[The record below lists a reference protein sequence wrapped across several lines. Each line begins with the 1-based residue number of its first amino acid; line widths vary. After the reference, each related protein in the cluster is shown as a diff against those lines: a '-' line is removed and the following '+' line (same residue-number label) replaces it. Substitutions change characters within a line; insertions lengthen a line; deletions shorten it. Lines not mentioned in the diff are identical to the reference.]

1 MGDFNNNFAK
11 KLLEDEDFDTIFGAE
26 EDDDLMSCLEADEFI
41 KDERDN
47 KDIEDGIGAM
57 GKGSGLGS
65 DLGTD
70 HETKGAFSAKNDTSD
85 EDIISAV
92 GGETFD
98 KGGQLNAGDNAQG
111 KITDGSTVKDDFR
124 VAGDNT
130 NAVDKEFAEAYKFIM
145 EELQDMPIAPDED
158 GQPAVPAPYE
168 NPTDDIPEGD
178 IVNALL
184 DSDDEDDDDDD
195 DFEDSYDAN
204 NSGAT
209 ATVTVQGST
218 SYNNESADLI
228 LQLLEG
234 DVDEDDVREERNTN
248 GVEDKGS
255 DNLGDDLGPNHDE
268 KKPSDDSSDEDILA
282 AVSGETLKRG
292 DQFNA
297 GDNAQSKIT
306 DGGSTKFCTPDCA
319 RVNGDDSDSSDDSF
333 KEATASQLE
342 DDEDD
347 EDDADDIIDLVNGI
361 GGGASDV
368 SISDLDA
375 DDLTDPIDE
384 A

>member
-1 MGDFNNNFAK
+1 MSDFNNNFAK

-41 KDERDN
+41 KDERDTKN
-47 KDIEDGIGAM
+47 VEDCAGAI

-70 HETKGAFSAKNDTSD
+70 HETKGAFSAKGDTSD
-85 EDIISAV
+85 EDIIAAV

-111 KITDGSTVKDDFR
+111 KVTDGSTVKDDFR

-158 GQPAVPAPYE
+158 GQPAAPAPYE

-184 DSDDEDDDDDD
+184 DSDDEDGDDDG
-195 DFEDSYDAN
+195 FEDNFEDN
-204 NSGAT
+204 NSAAT
-209 ATVTVQGST
+209 ATVTVQDS
-218 SYNNESADLI
+218 SSCSHESADLVS
-228 LQLLEG
+228 QLLEG
-234 DVDEDDVREERNTN
+234 DVNEDDVREERNTN

-268 KKPSDDSSDEDILA
+268 NKPSDDSSDEDILA
-282 AVSGETLKRG
+282 AVSGETLDKG

-297 GDNAQSKIT
+297 GDNAQGKVT
-306 DGGSTKFCTPDCA
+306 DGGTTKFCTPDCA
-319 RVNGDDSDSSDDSF
+319 RVNGDDSKSADDSF

-361 GGGASDV
+361 GAGASDV